1 MVGTGRAGGESLTAG
16 PVGAPRRRGVREAP
30 RAPKRRMADQPL
42 RMSSIFASTSS
53 ASDCTSPPWA
63 IFTKKSSRMRDAS
76 TSAQFGDAGVSF
88 AFAAASVNAERL
100 RGVAERRCE
109 RLLGR
114 DEAVLAVDRL
124 ELVAQ
129 DDLER
134 LLRQLGVGRLGRDA
148 DVRAAREHLR
158 GVAVDT
164 REGVDEG
171 RRRRASRSRTR
182 SPDPSAQLG
191 AENWMDVTLAVR
203 GPRLGVVAV
212 LGRQRGVGHEVL
224 HLQEALDRFGA
235 SSAARPIR
243 RRPARR
249 SRRRSPR

>member
-1 MVGTGRAGGESLTAG
+1 
-16 PVGAPRRRGVREAP
+16 
-30 RAPKRRMADQPL
+30 
-42 RMSSIFASTSS
+42 MSSIFASTSS

-88 AFAAASVNAERL
+88 AFAGSLGECERL

-148 DVRAAREHLR
+148 DVGAAGEDLR

-164 REGVDEG
+164 REGVDDRARAGG
-171 RRRRASRSRTR
+171 RRGLALR
-182 SPDPSAQLG
+182 SPDP
-191 AENWMDVTLAVR
+191 
-203 GPRLGVVAV
+203 GPSWAPRTGWTFPRSTGSTARVVAV
-212 LGRQRGVGHEVL
+212 LGRQRSVGHQVL
-224 HLQEALDRFGA
+224 HLQEALDRFGELSCA
-235 SSAARPIR
+235 SHPSPSGTAISPPFSQMNGSALYQSC
-243 RRPARR
+243 PAK
-249 SRRRSPR
+249 